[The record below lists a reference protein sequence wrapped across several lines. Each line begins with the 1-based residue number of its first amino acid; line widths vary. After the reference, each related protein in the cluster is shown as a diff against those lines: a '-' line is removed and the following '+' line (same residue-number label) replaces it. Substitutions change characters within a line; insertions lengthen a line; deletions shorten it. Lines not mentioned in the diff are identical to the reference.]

1 MNANTWTL
9 TGKKALV
16 TGSTKGIGLATAWEL
31 MSLGAEVMIVSRHQS
46 DIDQVLAEAKKMSYK
61 ISGVEADVST
71 KEGRDKIYKSV
82 VQLGGRLDILVNN
95 VGTNIRKS
103 FLDTTEEEMD
113 GVFKTNL
120 TSGVELAKL
129 MFPFLKESKAASI
142 INVASVAGSIDAGTG
157 AAYGIS
163 KGAEIQLTRVLANEW
178 GAHGIRVNTVSPWFT
193 ETPLTEPL
201 LKNTETVTK
210 VLTRT
215 PLGRIAKASEMA
227 NVIAFLAMEKSSYL
241 TGQNII
247 VDGGM
252 TTRAL

>member
-1 MNANTWTL
+1 MNTNTWTL

-46 DIDQVLAEAKKMSYK
+46 DIDQMLEEAKNFSYK

-82 VQLGGRLDILVNN
+82 VQLGSRLDILVNN

-129 MFPFLKESKAASI
+129 MFPFLKKAR
-142 INVASVAGSIDAGTG
+142 
-157 AAYGIS
+157 
-163 KGAEIQLTRVLANEW
+163 QPVL
-178 GAHGIRVNTVSPWFT
+178 
-193 ETPLTEPL
+193 
-201 LKNTETVTK
+201 
-210 VLTRT
+210 
-215 PLGRIAKASEMA
+215 
-227 NVIAFLAMEKSSYL
+227 
-241 TGQNII
+241 
-247 VDGGM
+247 
-252 TTRAL
+252 